1 MINLHITLHS
11 FLNASRVLKETESL
25 VQSGLVKKII
35 IVALYENGLQEYEK
49 IGYHRTVWRVKLE
62 SRNMPKLFIFQALK
76 YFEFCLRVF
85 FFSKK
90 NNVDIVNVHSL
101 SLLPLGV
108 WLKIRHRA
116 KLVYDTHELETETNG
131 LTGFRKSVLKIV
143 ERALIRFADLTIVV
157 GGEIEKWYKN
167 KYGINSIVKILNC
180 PRYQV
185 TERSQLL
192 QDEFHIPVKK
202 KIVLYQGGLSAGR
215 GIELLLDAF
224 ENSNDDRYV
233 IIFMGNGPLAMA
245 VRIAEG
251 RCERIKYKPA
261 VSASE
266 VLKYTSSA
274 DIGIAVIDN
283 FCLNHQ
289 YCLPNKIFEYI
300 MAQLPV
306 IVSNLPE
313 MSKIVNTFHIGAVIQ
328 RRDGESIYH
337 ALHEIEEL
345 NQDELKKNLKNTA
358 NNFVWESQE
367 EMMIRAYQTYI
378 IEQ

>member
-1 MINLHITLHS
+1 MINLHITLNS
-11 FLNASRVLKETESL
+11 FLNASRVLKESESL
-25 VQSGLVKKII
+25 LQSGLVKKIF

-62 SRNMPKLFIFQALK
+62 TRNMPKLFIFQALK

-108 WLKIRHRA
+108 WLKIRQRA

-131 LTGFRKSVLKIV
+131 LTGFRKSVSKIV
-143 ERALIRFADLTIVV
+143 ERGLIRFADLTIVV

-167 KYGINSIVKILNC
+167 KYGIYSIVKILNC

-192 QDEFHIPVKK
+192 REEFDIPVKK

-224 ENSNDDRYV
+224 ENSYDDRYV

-251 RCERIKYKPA
+251 R
-261 VSASE
+261 
-266 VLKYTSSA
+266 
-274 DIGIAVIDN
+274 
-283 FCLNHQ
+283 
-289 YCLPNKIFEYI
+289 
-300 MAQLPV
+300 
-306 IVSNLPE
+306 
-313 MSKIVNTFHIGAVIQ
+313 
-328 RRDGESIYH
+328 
-337 ALHEIEEL
+337 
-345 NQDELKKNLKNTA
+345 
-358 NNFVWESQE
+358 
-367 EMMIRAYQTYI
+367 
-378 IEQ
+378 